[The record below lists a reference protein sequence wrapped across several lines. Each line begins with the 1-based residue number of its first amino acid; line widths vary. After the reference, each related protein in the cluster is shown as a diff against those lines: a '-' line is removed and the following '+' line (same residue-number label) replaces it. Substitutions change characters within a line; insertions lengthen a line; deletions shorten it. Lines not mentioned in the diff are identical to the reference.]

1 MAIVILIAVPVA
13 VILMTIVGGTT
24 GAAIKDSVDS
34 MGTTGAAIEDSVDSM
49 GTTGA
54 AIEDSVDSM
63 GTHSKMIS
71 ASSLNNTKIQHGC
84 LRQ

>member
-49 GTTGA
+49 GT
-54 AIEDSVDSM
+54 
-63 GTHSKMIS
+63 HSKMIS